1 MTRLIT
7 CALAV
12 ALTGLAVPA
21 RADVSDP
28 GSKAGPGSVTGVSV
42 VSAPGRAEIVVA
54 VSGTVQVKDFIL
66 KDPARLVLDLSG
78 VTVDNSA
85 VGQYD
90 GVNRGGVLNVRTG
103 QYSPQVVRVVVE
115 LDAVKDYTIDQNA
128 GEIRISFGAERPFL
142 AWSSAAPGQFSAPAS
157 RPASARP
164 ADAPEVSATAPSP
177 TAQGDVP
184 KITVTWDNA
193 SIADVVAGFA
203 AFSGR
208 SIILGR
214 DIKGTVSAEIKNQP
228 WTEAFYAVLATQ
240 GLSANELP
248 GGIIRVD
255 SPSALSALDSLEP
268 LETVVVRM
276 NYARAKEMSTNLAGI
291 LTKGRGKVYSDTASN
306 SLIITDTRSRVQNI
320 ADFARGLD
328 IRTPQVAIQAKL
340 IFVDRSSLE
349 QLGLKYDLGSNS
361 TYFNSVVQRPDP
373 NDPTTSQDPGT
384 TVVALGGNSLAAVG
398 NPEAQISQPAL
409 DLVWST
415 AIGNFN
421 FTVFLSALE
430 QTQLADVQAEPTIN
444 TLDNR
449 EANILVGEETPVRV
463 VDYGSA
469 TGGNVAP
476 QSTVE
481 FKQTGIKL
489 IVTPHVTDDRHVTM
503 RLHTERSAVVPVA
516 DQQLGFIVQTQQAD
530 NQLLVADGQT
540 AVIGGLTITEV
551 TKTRSGLPML
561 SRLPLLGPLF
571 SFSSNSE
578 RRRDL
583 IILVTPRILD
593 DTF

>member
-1 MTRLIT
+1 MNRLSA

-12 ALTGLAVPA
+12 ALTGLATPV
-21 RADVSDP
+21 RADVSD
-28 GSKAGPGSVTGVSV
+28 PGSVTGVSV
-42 VSAPGRAEIVVA
+42 VSAPGRAEVVIA
-54 VSGTVQVKDFIL
+54 VSGPVQVKDFIL
-66 KDPARLVLDLSG
+66 KDPARLVLDLTG
-78 VTVDNSA
+78 ATVDNSA
-85 VGQYD
+85 LGLYD

-103 QYSPQVVRVVVE
+103 QYSAQVVRVVLE
-115 LDAVKDYTIDQNA
+115 LDAVKEYSIDQTS
-128 GEIRISFGAERPFL
+128 GEVRISFGAERPFL
-142 AWSSAAPGQFSAPAS
+142 AWSSAAPGDFSAPAA

-164 ADAPEVSATAPSP
+164 SGEPAIAGTPA
-177 TAQGDVP
+177 AQSDEP
-184 KITVTWDNA
+184 RITVTWDKA

-214 DIKGTVSAEIKNQP
+214 DIKGDVSAEIKNQP
-228 WTEAFYAVLATQ
+228 WTQAFYAVLATQ
-240 GLSANELP
+240 GLSATELP

-255 SPSALSALDSLEP
+255 SPTALSALDSLEP

-276 NYARAKEMSTNLAGI
+276 NYARAREMSKNLDGI
-291 LTKGRGKVYSDTASN
+291 LTKGRGKVFPDTASN
-306 SLIITDTRSRVQNI
+306 SLIITDTRSRIGTI
-320 ADFARGLD
+320 ANFARGLD
-328 IRTPQVAIQAKL
+328 IKTPQVAIQAKI

-349 QLGLKYDLGSNS
+349 QLGLRYDLGSNS

-373 NDPTTSQDPGT
+373 TDPTQSQDPNS
-384 TVVALGGNSLAAVG
+384 TVVDLGGNSLAAVG
-398 NPEAQISQPAL
+398 NPAASIAQPAL

-449 EANILVGEETPVRV
+449 QANILVGEETPVRV

-469 TGGNVAP
+469 TGGQNAP
-476 QSTVE
+476 QSTVQ

-489 IVTPHVTDDRHVTM
+489 TVTPHVTDDRHITM
-503 RLHTERSAVVPVA
+503 VLHTERSAVVPVA
-516 DQQLGFIVQTQQAD
+516 DQELGFIVTTQQAD

-540 AVIGGLTITEV
+540 AVIGGLTVTEV
-551 TKTRSGLPML
+551 NKTRSGIPML

-571 SFSSNSE
+571 SFSSNQE

-593 DTF
+593 DNF

>member
-12 ALTGLAVPA
+12 ALTGLATPA
-21 RADVSDP
+21 RADVSD
-28 GSKAGPGSVTGVSV
+28 PGSVTGVSV
-42 VSAPGRAEIVVA
+42 VSAPGRAEVVIA
-54 VSGTVQVKDFIL
+54 ISGTVQLKDFIL
-66 KDPARLVLDLSG
+66 KDPARLVLDLTG
-78 VTVDNSA
+78 VTIDSRT
-85 VGQYD
+85 VGLYD

-103 QYSPQVVRVVVE
+103 QYSSDVVRVVLE
-115 LDAVKDYTIDQNA
+115 LDAVKEYSIDQNA
-128 GEIRISFGAERPFL
+128 SEIRISFGAERPFL
-142 AWSSAAPGQFSAPAS
+142 AWSSAAPGEFSAPAP

-164 ADAPEVSATAPSP
+164 AGAPEVAAVSARAAAP
-177 TAQGDVP
+177 GDEP
-184 KITVTWDNA
+184 RITVTWDRA

-214 DIKGTVSAEIKNQP
+214 DITGEVSAEVKNQP
-228 WTEAFYAVLATQ
+228 WTQAFYAVLATQ
-240 GLSANELP
+240 GLSASELP

-255 SPSALSALDSLEP
+255 SPAALSALDSLEP

-276 NYARAKEMSTNLAGI
+276 NYARAKEMSKNLDGI

-306 SLIITDTRSRVQNI
+306 SLIITDTRSRVQSI
-320 ADFARGLD
+320 VEFTRSLD
-328 IRTPQVAIQAKL
+328 IKTPQVAIQAK
-340 IFVDRSSLE
+340 IVFVNRTSLD
-349 QLGLKYDLGSNS
+349 QLGLKYDLGSQS
-361 TYFNSVVQRPDP
+361 TFFNSLVQRPDP
-373 NDPTTSQDPGT
+373 NDPGSNYDPGT
-384 TVVALGGNSLAAVG
+384 TVVGLGGNSLAAVG
-398 NPEAQISQPAL
+398 NADANISQPAL

-415 AIGNFN
+415 AIGNFD

-430 QTQLADVQAEPTIN
+430 QTELADVQAEPTIN
-444 TLDNR
+444 TMDNR

-469 TGGNVAP
+469 TGGVNAP
-476 QSTVE
+476 QSTVQ

-489 IVTPHVTDDRHVTM
+489 VVTPHVTDDRHVTM
-503 RLHTERSAVVPVA
+503 VLHTERSAVRQVA
-516 DQQLGFIVQTQQAD
+516 DAELGFIVETQQAD

-540 AVIGGLTITEV
+540 AVIGGLTVTEV
-551 TKTRSGLPML
+551 QKTRSGIPML

-571 SFSSNSE
+571 SFSSNRE
-578 RRRDL
+578 QRRDL

-593 DTF
+593 DD

>member
-1 MTRLIT
+1 MTRVLT

-12 ALTGLAVPA
+12 ALMGLAAPA
-21 RADVSDP
+21 RADVSD
-28 GSKAGPGSVTGVSV
+28 PGSVTGVSV
-42 VSAPGRAEIVVA
+42 VSAPGRAEVVIAISGA
-54 VSGTVQVKDFIL
+54 VQLKDFIL
-66 KDPARLVLDLSG
+66 KDPARLVLDLTGTTLDSRALG
-78 VTVDNSA
+78 L
-85 VGQYD
+85 YD

-103 QYSPQVVRVVVE
+103 QYSAQVVRVVVE

-142 AWSSAAPGQFSAPAS
+142 AWSSAAPGEFSAPAV

-164 ADAPEVSATAPSP
+164 AGSPEVSAVAYAPS
-177 TAQGDVP
+177 AQGDEP
-184 KITVTWDNA
+184 RITVTWDRA

-214 DIKGTVSAEIKNQP
+214 DIKGEVSAEVKNQP
-228 WTEAFYAVLATQ
+228 WTQAFYAVLATQ
-240 GLSANELP
+240 GLSATELP

-276 NYARAKEMSTNLAGI
+276 NYARAKEMSKNLDGI
-291 LTKGRGKVYSDTASN
+291 LTKGRGKVFPDTASN
-306 SLIITDTRSRVQNI
+306 SLIITDTRSRIQNI
-320 ADFARGLD
+320 AAFTRGLD
-328 IRTPQVAIQAKL
+328 IRTPQVAIQAKI
-340 IFVDRSSLE
+340 IFVNRTSLE
-349 QLGLKYDLGSNS
+349 ELGLKYDLGSQS
-361 TYFNSVVQRPDP
+361 TFYNSVVQRPDP
-373 NDPTTSQDPGT
+373 ANPGETYDPGT
-384 TVVALGGNSLAAVG
+384 TVVGLGGNSLAAVG
-398 NPEAQISQPAL
+398 NPEASISQPAL

-415 AIGNFN
+415 AIGNFD

-430 QTQLADVQAEPTIN
+430 QTELADIQAEPTIN
-444 TLDNR
+444 TMDNR

-463 VDYGSA
+463 IDYGSG
-469 TGGNVAP
+469 TVAA
-476 QSTVE
+476 QSTVQ

-489 IVTPHVTDDRHVTM
+489 VVTPHVTDDRHIAM
-503 RLHTERSAVVPVA
+503 KLHTERSAVRPVA
-516 DQQLGFIVQTQQAD
+516 DRELGFIVETQQAD

-540 AVIGGLTITEV
+540 AVIGGLTVTEV
-551 TKTRSGLPML
+551 LKTRSGIPML

-571 SFSSNSE
+571 SFSSNRE
-578 RRRDL
+578 TRKDL

-593 DTF
+593 DNF

>member
-1 MTRLIT
+1 MTRVLT

-12 ALTGLAVPA
+12 ALMGLASPA
-21 RADVSDP
+21 RADVSD
-28 GSKAGPGSVTGVSV
+28 PGSVTGVSV
-42 VSAPGRAEIVVA
+42 VSAPGRAEVVIAISGA
-54 VSGTVQVKDFIL
+54 VQLKDFIL
-66 KDPARLVLDLSG
+66 KDPARLVVDLTG
-78 VTVDNSA
+78 VTIDSRA
-85 VGQYD
+85 AGQYD

-103 QYSPQVVRVVVE
+103 QYSSQVVRVVVE
-115 LDAVKDYTIDQNA
+115 LDAVKEYSIDQNA
-128 GEIRISFGAERPFL
+128 NEIRISFGAERPFL
-142 AWSSAAPGQFSAPAS
+142 AWSSAAPGQFSAPAA

-164 ADAPEVSATAPSP
+164 AGSPEVSAASYKAVTAAS
-177 TAQGDVP
+177 GDVP
-184 KITVTWDNA
+184 SITVTWDNA

-214 DIKGTVSAEIKNQP
+214 DIKGQVSAEIKNQP

-240 GLSANELP
+240 GLSATELP

-276 NYARAKEMSTNLAGI
+276 NYARAKEMSKNLDGI
-291 LTKGRGKVYSDTASN
+291 LTKGRGKVFPDTASN
-306 SLIITDTRSRVQNI
+306 SLIITDTRSRIQNI
-320 ADFARGLD
+320 ANFARGLD
-328 IRTPQVAIQAKL
+328 IRTPQVAIQAKI
-340 IFVDRSSLE
+340 IFVNRTSLE
-349 QLGLKYDLGSNS
+349 ELGLKYDLGSSS
-361 TYFNSVVQRPDP
+361 TFYNNLVARPDP
-373 NDPTTSQDPGT
+373 NNPGDTYDPGT
-384 TVVALGGNSLAAVG
+384 TVVGLGGNSLAAVG
-398 NPEAQISQPAL
+398 NPEASISQPAL

-415 AIGNFN
+415 AIGNFD

-430 QTQLADVQAEPTIN
+430 QTELADVQAEPTIN

-463 VDYGSA
+463 IDYGSG
-469 TGGNVAP
+469 TVAA
-476 QSTVE
+476 QSTVT

-503 RLHTERSAVVPVA
+503 RLHTERSAVRPVA
-516 DQQLGFIVQTQQAD
+516 DRELGFIVETQQAD

-540 AVIGGLTITEV
+540 AVIGGLTVTEV
-551 TKTRSGLPML
+551 TKTRSGIPML

-571 SFSSNSE
+571 SFSSNQE
-578 RRRDL
+578 TRKDL

-593 DTF
+593 DNF